1 MRSRIFCKKFKSLTF
16 VVLSALLI
24 LPTILNVVKFTTP
37 TFAEVDNNKSYAIE
51 LYDRN
56 GNLIANTT
64 AQGRTLFA
72 NNGTDDISLSYVIA
86 GEGSTDSN
94 GNYPDCIL
102 GNNARCQLIIR
113 NNGSIVATVSIP
125 ADKLTNLQI
134 RSIVQITPNG
144 TTCAPGSNSGD
155 CLSSEIYAT
164 DFGSPT
170 GYGYIDSYG
179 SGSTAGNT
187 IPIATALSQYFD
199 PAKEPESS
207 EPQTEATCHSAS
219 GAVGWVVCPILELA
233 ASASVWAYKNV
244 IEPSLVLRTSLFST
258 DGSNNGT
265 YRAWSVFRN
274 IANVVFVILLLFI
287 IFSQVTGLGID
298 NYGIKK
304 TLPKLIVAAILVN
317 ISFFICQLL
326 VDVSNIV
333 GSGVYSTID
342 EIGAGITVP
351 ESALGGL
358 SYTTSIINTIALA
371 IGGTFFASSVM
382 GGFWTMISAA
392 LLAVLPVFISAV
404 VAILF
409 LFFLLAM
416 RQAIV
421 VMLVAISP
429 LAFVCYTLPNT
440 KRLFDR
446 WTELLRG
453 MLVLYPICAVMI
465 AGGRLASKIILSS
478 GAAENN
484 LFIIL
489 IAMVAEAGPLFLI
502 PGLTRSAYRATG
514 QLGTTLNG
522 LRGRLTGGARGLVR
536 NNQRYQNAQARN
548 QRRRI
553 TSNINRRR
561 GLVNRYN
568 AANERLQEG
577 ASGYAPGLSG
587 RVRRMRDY
595 VTTRAGNRER
605 VANLNEQALAAEEQQ
620 RKLDRMSDATQ
631 VAGMRQ
637 QQQISA
643 NQQNVKNADYA
654 DATFANAVITQ
665 AEIDHSA
672 SRDRQMLYS
681 RDEYA
686 TSRRN
691 ANNAVLS
698 NEVTKMYSDQFSR
711 MSMGEVIERLNSSIA
726 GANVENRAEQFTAA
740 SDALIRSGQA
750 DKVREVISG
759 GADGRYA
766 DAATNFGELI
776 QKDKTFRDRASQVL
790 GSSGEFTFQEYAKHL
805 GQSALDADGNSTAQ
819 SFQKWSDA
827 DDGLKASIATKG
839 LDKMDKDGFAFLA
852 NHLNALSGASNENI
866 AKIAASTTDAA
877 TVGKLADAIGKLDST
892 RREQIMAATSG
903 AQFVSMN
910 ENVRVALSG
919 GGTAGDAAWK
929 KAVGDAL
936 ASDPQLRGRLTAA
949 EQGRY
954 VGASSG
960 SQGQQRLVIDHSTSG
975 RPTDENGRTIPF
987 PGPNNGR

>member
-1 MRSRIFCKKFKSLTF
+1 MRSRFFGNKKFKSLF
-16 VVLSALLI
+16 LIAFSALLV

-72 NNGTDDISLSYVIA
+72 NNGTDDIFLSYVIA

-113 NNGSIVATVSIP
+113 NNGSVVATVSIP
-125 ADKLTNLQI
+125 ADKLSNLQI
-134 RSIVQITPNG
+134 RSIVQITPSG
-144 TTCAPGSNSGD
+144 TTCTLGSNSNG

-170 GYGYIDSYG
+170 GYGYIDSYSG
-179 SGSTAGNT
+179 SGSTAGST
-187 IPIATALSQYFD
+187 IPISTALSQYFD
-199 PAKEPESS
+199 PAKEPEQE
-207 EPQTEATCHSAS
+207 EPQTDATCHSAS

-514 QLGTTLNG
+514 QLGTALNG
-522 LRGRLTGGARGLVR
+522 LRGRLAGGARGLVR
-536 NNQRYQNAQARN
+536 NNQTYQNAQARN
-548 QRRRI
+548 QRRRTI
-553 TSNINRRR
+553 AVNGRTQRRINA
-561 GLVNRYN
+561 YN
-568 AANERLQEG
+568 ASAAKSAGSRNL
-577 ASGYAPGLSG
+577 
-587 RVRRMRDY
+587 RDRWNL
-595 VTTRAGNRER
+595 RAGNQER
-605 VANLNEQALAAEEQQ
+605 VAQLNQAALKAEEEQ
-620 RKLDRMSDATQ
+620 RKIEQMSDAGQ
-631 VAGMRQ
+631 IAGMRAQ
-637 QQQISA
+637 QEIA
-643 NQQNVKNADYA
+643 AKQQNIKNADYA

-960 SQGQQRLVIDHSTSG
+960 SQGQQRLTIDHATSG